1 MRIFLTGLLLVVSN
15 ILIAQENK
23 AESGIPVSGK
33 IQSMSGK
40 PVFPCFIKL
49 TKLTADSAVFR
60 SRTDST
66 GFFRFKI
73 NEPGKYRLNATAEGF
88 ESYTG
93 FYAFADANESYDLR
107 FLFMKGNDTGKL
119 KEILI
124 VSDAAPIKLKGDT
137 TEHSASAYKTN
148 PDATTEDLV
157 TKMPGISSQNGKIQA
172 QGEEVKRVLVDG
184 RPFFGDDPSSTL
196 RNLPAEVVDKIQV
209 FDGKSN
215 LAQAT
220 GFDDGNTTKTINIIT
235 KMKFRNGS
243 FGKAFAGYGTDDR
256 YRNGFTYNRFKNQK
270 RITILGSLNNVN
282 EQNFSAEDLMGVM
295 AGGGGGGGGG
305 MRNMPG
311 GGSWRPMMRNSNYGA
326 TAMDNFLVDQR
337 NGISTTG
344 AFGVN
349 YSNKWKK
356 AEMSASYFFN
366 RSVNENEGTTKRYF
380 VTGSESQL
388 NYLENSLSKTLNANH
403 RLILRYEWKPDTMH
417 SLLITPKLSFQ
428 NNRPESDVSG
438 LNSIINSPFSS
449 RVDISKTV
457 NRYFSDMNGFNGSVG
472 FQYTVR
478 YKKTGRSL
486 TLSATPS
493 ISGNNGNN
501 DWRTENDQLTDTFA
515 ARVNDVRAN
524 QIRDNYG
531 SSGSV
536 TWTEPA
542 GKNGQ
547 LSFSVNGNYNRSMN
561 DKSTNSL
568 DTAKETYSIL
578 DTLLSSKFDTRYT
591 AASAGLAYRWQKG
604 KWSWNVSLNAQQ
616 ATLFNEQ
623 VFPKFYNLNAT
634 FPSLLPGAMLMYKPN
649 EKSGLRVF
657 YRSSNNAPSID
668 QLQDVVNNSNPL
680 SVSTG
685 NPDLSQ
691 DLQHGVFTRYSWAN
705 PKKGNSFFA
714 MIGGT
719 LTRNYIGT
727 GTFIAKS
734 DTQIL
739 PGLFLYRG
747 AQFTRPVNMNGQG
760 SLRSFIN
767 YGLPLGFIKCNF
779 NVNAGVTYGR
789 TPGMVN
795 GMTNYSSSLS
805 PSIGVVLSSNI
816 SEKVDFTIS
825 SNTSITDVSNTLQT
839 SLNSRFT
846 NQNSR
851 FRIQVQ
857 PWKGLVLQTDINH
870 QLFKGI
876 SGGFN
881 NNFLLWNAGIG
892 YKFLKKKAA
901 EIRFTAFDL
910 LKQNNSLSRNI
921 TETYYED
928 VQTNVL
934 QRYYML
940 TFTYNLRAFK
950 MPEGKPEERRMW
962 HPH

>member
-1 MRIFLTGLLLVVSN
+1 MRILLTGILLFACKMLA
-15 ILIAQENK
+15 AQSYGSEK
-23 AESGIPVSGK
+23 TIPVSGK
-33 IQSMSGK
+33 IQSLSGK
-40 PVFPCFIKL
+40 AVYPCFLKFTL
-49 TKLTADSAVFR
+49 LAADSTVFR

-66 GFFRFKI
+66 GFFRVKL
-73 NEPGKYRLNATAEGF
+73 PVAGRYLLRATAEGF
-88 ESYTG
+88 ETYTG
-93 FYAFADANESYDLR
+93 SFAFDDNGESYDLR
-107 FLFMKGNDTGKL
+107 ILYMKNSDTGKL
-119 KEILI
+119 REVLI
-124 VSDAAPIKLKGDT
+124 VKDAVSVKIKGDT
-137 TEHSASAYKTN
+137 TEHSASSYKTN
-148 PDATTEDLV
+148 TDATTEDLV

-256 YRNGFTYNRFKNQK
+256 YRNGFTYNRFKNQN

-282 EQNFSAEDLMGVM
+282 EQNFSTEDLMGVM
-295 AGGGGGGGGG
+295 AGGGGGG

-344 AFGVN
+344 AFGIN

-356 AEMSASYFFN
+356 AELSASYFFN

-388 NYLENSLSKTLNANH
+388 NYQENSLSKTLNANH
-403 RLILRYEWKPDTMH
+403 RLILRYEWKPDTLH

-457 NRYFSDMNGFNGSVG
+457 NRYFSDMKGFNGSVG

-501 DWRTENDQLTDTFA
+501 DWRTENDQITDTFA

-547 LSFSVNGNYNRSMN
+547 LSFSLNGNYNRSRN
-561 DKSTNSL
+561 DKSTNAL
-568 DTAKETYSIL
+568 DTAKEVYSIL

-604 KWSWNVSLNAQQ
+604 KWSWNVSLNAQR
-616 ATLFNEQ
+616 ANLFNEQ

-649 EKSGLRVF
+649 EKAGLRVF

-727 GTFIAKS
+727 STFIAKS
-734 DTQIL
+734 DTQIM
-739 PGLFLYRG
+739 PGLFLNRG

-779 NVNAGVTYGR
+779 NVNAGITYGR

-795 GMTNYSSSLS
+795 RMINYSSSLS

-901 EIRFTAFDL
+901 EIRLTAFDL
-910 LKQNNSLSRNI
+910 MKQNNSLNRNI

-950 MPEGKPEERRMW
+950 MPEGKEERRMW
-962 HPH
+962 QPH